1 MCSASFCDDIS
12 LSGAQFN
19 LIFNF
24 NEMSSSEKQITVLS
38 FTSIFAHT
46 KKIVCLLRLWLVNY
60 VIFSPCLEHLQYIL
74 LIKQWAVQRE
84 NENICHAAYS
94 VSFDVNNKRW
104 AEILKMPYQIGV
116 SLKWSKYLNFIAG
129 LE

>member
-1 MCSASFCDDIS
+1 MCSVSFCDDIS

-74 LIKQWAVQRE
+74 LIKQRAVQRE

-94 VSFDVNNKRW
+94 VF
-104 AEILKMPYQIGV
+104 L
-116 SLKWSKYLNFIAG
+116 
-129 LE
+129 

>member
-1 MCSASFCDDIS
+1 MCSVSFCDDIS

-19 LIFNF
+19 FIFNF

-74 LIKQWAVQRE
+74 LIKQRAVQRE

-94 VSFDVNNKRW
+94 VF
-104 AEILKMPYQIGV
+104 L
-116 SLKWSKYLNFIAG
+116 
-129 LE
+129 